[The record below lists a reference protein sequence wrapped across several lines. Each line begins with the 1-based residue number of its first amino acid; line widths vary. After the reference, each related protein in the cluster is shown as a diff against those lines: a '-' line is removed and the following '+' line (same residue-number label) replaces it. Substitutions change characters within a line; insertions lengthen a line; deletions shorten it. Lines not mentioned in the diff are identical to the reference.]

1 MNRTTD
7 NMQDKT
13 PYGTHEENDADM
25 KLNFFLDNCTPFE
38 INTDKI
44 KLRTYRKIHE
54 YDRKCSAGELL

>member
-13 PYGTHEENDADM
+13 PYGAHDENDADM

-44 KLRTYRKIHE
+44 KLRTYRKIH
-54 YDRKCSAGELL
+54 